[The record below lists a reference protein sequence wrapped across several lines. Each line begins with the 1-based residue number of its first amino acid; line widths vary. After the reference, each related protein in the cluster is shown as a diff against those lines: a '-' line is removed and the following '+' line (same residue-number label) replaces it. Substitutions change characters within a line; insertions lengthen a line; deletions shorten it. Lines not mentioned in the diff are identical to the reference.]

1 MRAEDRNG
9 GMFIALSAF
18 SLAIKELGS
27 FIKKKIHRPTA
38 PGESRVLY
46 VIIIFLIRKMI
57 LRCTKCCKQLK
68 GWREKKN

>member
-27 FIKKKIHRPTA
+27 FIKKKKYTGQLPLENL
-38 PGESRVLY
+38 GSFMLLL
-46 VIIIFLIRKMI
+46 LIRKMI